1 MFESFLCLD
10 DSIDDVSH
18 SVGSLNV
25 GSDDAGNDGVGVSE
39 GDLLAGHSDNEGFA
53 ADRFHG
59 SGGQILALQPGS
71 DDVPEKNLG
80 QGFLVGQEVV
90 QRFLVDLGKGGVA
103 GRENSEWSSCG
114 IKGIC
119 ILRKNYCLN

>member
-25 GSDDAGNDGVGVSE
+25 GSDDAGNDAVGVSE
-39 GDLLAGHSDNEGFA
+39 GDLLAGHSDNEGFT

-71 DDVPEKNLG
+71 DDVPEENLG
-80 QGFLVGQEVV
+80 QGCLVGQEVV
-90 QRFLVDLGKGGVA
+90 QRFLVDLGKGGVV
-103 GRENSEWSSCG
+103 GREHSEWSSCG
-114 IKGIC
+114 IKGLC
-119 ILRKNYCLN
+119 LLRKNYCLN